1 MFESLF
7 TAPAIDALFSDEALL
22 EGMLKF
28 ESALAAAQADL
39 GVIPEKAATVIGECC
54 SLRRFAIEE
63 LLHSAEQDGNPA
75 IPLVRALSKSVAATD
90 SEAAKYVHM
99 GATSQDAIDT
109 GLMLCTKKAL
119 TLVIA
124 DLVSLEEQ
132 LIGLIERHRRTF
144 LPGRTLLQ
152 HARPVSFGLKA
163 AGWLDGITRC
173 RKMLLEDTAR
183 DLAVQF
189 GGAVGS
195 LAASGPKGLE
205 ILDTLARKLELGTP
219 QIPWHTQR
227 SRLGRI
233 GMDLALTGTALAKIA
248 LDVVLL
254 MQTEV
259 AELAEE
265 LGPDGGGSSSLPHK
279 QNPVASTKILANA
292 KRIPALAASLLA
304 SMLHEHERSVG
315 GWHAEWVVFPELVRA
330 VGGSAAHALNL
341 IAGLQVLS
349 ERMRANIEFSNGLIF
364 AENVST
370 ELSKS
375 LGKSGAHSLIA
386 RASQAVRQTGLNLR
400 EVLEKDP
407 AVGNLLD
414 STALDRL
421 FSPEHGND
429 LTDELINRVLAEG
442 SSKKAGLIRTIE

>member
-1 MFESLF
+1 MFDSLF

-39 GVIPEKAATVIGECC
+39 GVIPKKAATVIGECC
-54 SLRRFAIEE
+54 SLRKFGIKE

-119 TLVIA
+119 ALIIA
-124 DLVSLEEQ
+124 DLISLEEQ
-132 LIGLIERHRRTF
+132 LIRLVKRHRRTF

-152 HARPVSFGLKA
+152 HARPISFGLKA

-173 RKMLLEDTAR
+173 RKMLQEDAAR

-205 ILDTLARKLELGTP
+205 ILDTLARKLELRAP
-219 QIPWHTQR
+219 EIPWHTQR
-227 SRLGRI
+227 SRLGRV

-259 AELAEE
+259 AELTEE
-265 LGPDGGGSSSLPHK
+265 LGPGGGSSSLPHK

-292 KRIPALAASLLA
+292 KRIPALAASLLV

-315 GWHAEWVVFPELVRA
+315 GWHAEWVVFPELARA

-341 IAGLQVLS
+341 IVGLQVLS
-349 ERMRANIEFSNGLIF
+349 ERMRANIESSKGLIF

-375 LGKSGAHSLIA
+375 LGKSGAHSLVA
-386 RASQAVRQTGLNLR
+386 RASQAVRQTGLHLR

-414 STALDRL
+414 PSALDRL
-421 FSPEHGND
+421 FSPEHATD

-442 SSKKAGLIRTIE
+442 SSKKLA

>member
-1 MFESLF
+1 MFDSLF

-39 GVIPEKAATVIGECC
+39 GVIPKKAATVIEECC
-54 SLRRFAIEE
+54 SLRKFGIKE

-119 TLVIA
+119 ALIIA
-124 DLVSLEEQ
+124 DLISLEEQ
-132 LIGLIERHRRTF
+132 LIRLVKRHRRTF

-152 HARPVSFGLKA
+152 HARPISFGLKA

-173 RKMLLEDTAR
+173 RKMLQEDAAR

-205 ILDTLARKLELGTP
+205 ILDTLARKLELRAP
-219 QIPWHTQR
+219 EIPWHTQR
-227 SRLGRI
+227 SRLGRV
-233 GMDLALTGTALAKIA
+233 GVDLALTGTALAKIA
-248 LDVVLL
+248 LDVVLS

-259 AELAEE
+259 AELTEE
-265 LGPDGGGSSSLPHK
+265 LGPGGGSSSLPHK

-315 GWHAEWVVFPELVRA
+315 GWHAEWVVFPELARA

-341 IAGLQVLS
+341 IVGLQVHS
-349 ERMRANIEFSNGLIF
+349 ERMRANIESSKGLIF

-375 LGKSGAHSLIA
+375 LGKSGAHSLVA
-386 RASQAVRQTGLNLR
+386 RASQAVRQTGLHLR

-414 STALDRL
+414 PSALDRL
-421 FSPEHGND
+421 FSLEHGTD

-442 SSKKAGLIRTIE
+442 SSKKAGLMETE